1 MINFHGEYKTKNF
14 FEGWYFKHQKNE
26 NTIAFIPGIN
36 IDSDGN
42 KSAFIQV
49 ITNTNS
55 YNIKYLYSD
64 FEYSKDELEIRI
76 GKNIFSKEGIEINIK
91 DKDLSILG
99 KIKYDK
105 LTPIEYD
112 IMGPFRSMP
121 FMECNHGIISLYHKI
136 SGNIKFNNKDIDLKN
151 GVGYIEK
158 DWGSSF
164 PKEYL
169 WIQCNYFKNHE
180 CSIMVSIADIPFM
193 GMNFRGCICS
203 VYYEG
208 EEYRLATYN
217 GVKIINCSNKSVL
230 LKRGKYKLKI
240 NFSNNN
246 AQSLLAPN
254 KGSMSRRIQE
264 NAACRG
270 RFEFYIDDELIFNL
284 YSNNCSFEYL
294 EK

>member
-1 MINFHGEYKTKNF
+1 MINFHGEHKTKSF

-36 IDSDGN
+36 IDKDGN

-55 YNIKYLYSD
+55 YNIKYSFLD
-64 FEYSKDELEIRI
+64 FKCSKDELEIQI
-76 GKNIFSKEGIEINIK
+76 GKSIFSKEGIDINIE
-91 DKDLSILG
+91 DRDMSIRG
-99 KIKYDK
+99 KINYKE
-105 LTPIEYD
+105 LTPIEHD
-112 IMGPFRSMP
+112 IMGPFHEIP
-121 FMECNHGIISLYHKI
+121 FMECNHGVISLYHKLT
-136 SGNIKFNNKDIDLKN
+136 GRIKLNDKEIDFND

-169 WIQCNYFKNHE
+169 WIQCNCFENHE

-217 GVKIINCSNKSVL
+217 GVKIVNCSDKFVF
-230 LKRGKYKLKI
+230 LKRGKYKLKVH
-240 NFSNNN
+240 FTNNS
-246 AQSLLAPN
+246 AQNLLAPE
-254 KGSMSRRIQE
+254 KGNMSRIIQE
-264 NAACRG
+264 NLACRG
-270 RFEFYIDDELIFNL
+270 RFEFYIEDELIFNL